1 MSEKE
6 FNSKKEK
13 VMNLRNQKEIFKIKE
28 IDSKKVD
35 DQSIFEEEPFLAAL
49 AEREEAIA
57 NGKKLSILF
66 LRSLLIYFIKNIY
79 KICKPNF
86 YFIESV
92 LLKYF
97 FI

>member
-6 FNSKKEK
+6 FNSKKER

-28 IDSKKVD
+28 IDSKKVQ
-35 DQSIFEEEPFLAAL
+35 DQEIFEKESFLAAL

-66 LRSLLIYFIKNIY
+66 LRSLYFSSI
-79 KICKPNF
+79 
-86 YFIESV
+86 
-92 LLKYF
+92 
-97 FI
+97 

>member
-6 FNSKKEK
+6 FNSKKER

-28 IDSKKVD
+28 IDSKKVQ
-35 DQSIFEEEPFLAAL
+35 DQEIFEKEPFLAAL

-66 LRSLLIYFIKNIY
+66 LRS
-79 KICKPNF
+79 PNF
-86 YFIESV
+86 SFS
-92 LLKYF
+92 K
-97 FI
+97 

>member
-6 FNSKKEK
+6 FNSKKER

-28 IDSKKVD
+28 IDSKKVQ
-35 DQSIFEEEPFLAAL
+35 DQEIFEKESFLAAL

-66 LRSLLIYFIKNIY
+66 LRSLYFSSIETIK
-79 KICKPNF
+79 KIIP
-86 YFIESV
+86 
-92 LLKYF
+92 
-97 FI
+97 